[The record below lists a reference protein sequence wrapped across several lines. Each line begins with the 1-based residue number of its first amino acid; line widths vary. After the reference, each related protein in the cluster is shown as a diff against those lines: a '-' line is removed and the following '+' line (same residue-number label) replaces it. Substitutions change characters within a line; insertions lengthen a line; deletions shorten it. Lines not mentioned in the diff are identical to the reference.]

1 MTGRSWPGRGLD
13 QERVQELPGH
23 AQQAGMDL
31 GAETGAGAGGKQG
44 RHGGGGPDPKEQR
57 RQTVGGVCHRGDAD
71 IMVRDER
78 GGLGGWSPVAVGTR
92 GTGPRRDGRPVG
104 PQRQGWRCCS
114 ASPRID
120 AKNPLSER
128 LDPAFAGGA
137 RRTPENASL
146 LALTL
151 QIKRSF
157 Q

>member
-1 MTGRSWPGRGLD
+1 MPSRRGWTWV
-13 QERVQELPGH
+13 QRRGQELEESRVV
-23 AQQAGMDL
+23 MVVEDL
-31 GAETGAGAGGKQG
+31 IQRAEETDGW
-44 RHGGGGPDPKEQR
+44 
-57 RQTVGGVCHRGDAD
+57 GVCHRGDAD
-71 IMVRDER
+71 IMVRGER

-104 PQRQGWRCCS
+104 PQRQGWRCRS
-114 ASPRID
+114 ASPRIN
-120 AKNPLSER
+120 AKNPLPER

-157 Q
+157 QRRGSFVVAE